1 MCLHLVSPSSSLI
14 QVHKYLQRTETLCVT
29 GSHHLISFQ
38 KPHKAVSLI
47 NLDVYKAHSTR
58 AASVSA
64 AHRAQVPIQE
74 ILSKAGW
81 SSTQTFAIYYDKNLD
96 TSESSASQFQEAVLT
111 L

>member
-1 MCLHLVSPSSSLI
+1 MQMS
-14 QVHKYLQRTETLCVT
+14 
-29 GSHHLISFQ
+29 G
-38 KPHKAVSLI
+38 I
-47 NLDVYKAHSTR
+47 NLDVHKAHSTR

-64 AHRAQVPIQE
+64 AHRAQVPVQE